1 MTAKDGN
8 SWISSVRE
16 YEEISLSFPSFPRV
30 SENWLNTS
38 LWLHFRFIL
47 WKDDL
52 NNYQCVL
59 ISKADDG
66 LPLIFVLQKT
76 MAAMGHDDPSMP
88 LDFKFPF
95 QNKSILIKL
104 NLINKMTN
112 QLGQQM
118 KSNMQVKAWINLDT
132 EINLKCKHWL
142 NLYVK
147 FKCGLKLRRWFKLNL
162 ATMGHHTSPV
172 AASET
177 TTAKFFLF

>member
-1 MTAKDGN
+1 MAVIDEN

-16 YEEISLSFPSFPRV
+16 CDKIYLAFPRFPRV
-30 SENWLNTS
+30 SENRLNTR

-47 WKDDL
+47 WKYDL
-52 NNYQCVL
+52 NNYQYVL
-59 ISKADDG
+59 ISNADDG
-66 LPLIFVLQKT
+66 LPSMFVLHKT
-76 MAAMGHDDPSMP
+76 VAAMGHDGPSLP

-112 QLGQQM
+112 QLGTQM

-142 NLYVK
+142 NFYVK

-162 ATMGHHTSPV
+162 ATMGHHTRPV